1 LVRDVK
7 QKSNRVEA
15 IVEAI
20 DAPLATTVFKV
31 LYLLLT
37 FASFNSFTANQAY
50 LSKAAYVVVGF
61 GALLLLARLINNKK
75 YRKMP
80 FIPILLLFILS
91 MVISAVG
98 ALKYGYIENLQG
110 ISWATIQFFVL
121 YLLDMD
127 RGVLDYR
134 REFKL
139 IAGIFLLYTS
149 LATLAGLCL
158 GLVGYTTDALEIW
171 WYGRGVVGL
180 FGSRLYGVYS
190 DPNYGAVLCVIA
202 IILTLYV
209 MQRRRTPV
217 IRVFGV
223 LNIMS
228 SLAYVSLSGSRTGLV
243 TGIVALSFYA
253 VMTFIRGSWARE
265 RGVLQKAIVSI
276 LLVVGVTAGFL
287 ASDFGVA
294 KLYNT
299 IEPGLSRYFDFEDEN
314 RAQIE
319 EAARQLADQGDSD
332 SADVL
337 GRVDSENDIS
347 AVETGVLDRENV
359 DTNPTTNRFDIWKSG
374 WEIFKAHPLIG
385 TSHRYLLEAAFDT
398 TPDTYICKAW
408 YTTLHNTFV
417 DVLASQGI
425 IGFVIFV
432 SLVFGILVYI
442 FRRITHLEKDLYSY
456 ALVLFC
462 SLLVPATSMLF
473 YTEVLYINTVGS
485 VIFWMFLGYL
495 IHLLSHER
503 PKA

>member
-1 LVRDVK
+1 
-7 QKSNRVEA
+7 
-15 IVEAI
+15 
-20 DAPLATTVFKV
+20 
-31 LYLLLT
+31 
-37 FASFNSFTANQAY
+37 
-50 LSKAAYVVVGF
+50 
-61 GALLLLARLINNKK
+61 
-75 YRKMP
+75 MP

-91 MVISAVG
+91 MVISSIG
-98 ALKYGYIENLQG
+98 ALKYGYIENIQG
-110 ISWATIQFFVL
+110 ISWATIQFFLL

-127 RGVLDYR
+127 RGVLDYK

-139 IAGIFLLYTS
+139 IVGVFLLYTS
-149 LATLAGLCL
+149 LATVAGLCL
-158 GLVGYTTDALEIW
+158 GLIGYTTDSLEMW
-171 WYGRGVVGL
+171 WYGRGVIGL
-180 FGSRLYGVYS
+180 YSGRLYGVYS
-190 DPNYGAVLCVIA
+190 DPNYGAVICVIA

-209 MQRRRTPV
+209 MQHRKTPV
-217 IRVFGV
+217 ARVLGV

-253 VMTFIRGSWARE
+253 VMTFIRGSWASE
-265 RGVLQKAIVSI
+265 RRALQKVVVSV
-276 LLVVGVTAGFL
+276 LLIVGVTAGFM

-294 KLYNT
+294 KLYNA
-299 IEPGLSRYFDFEDEN
+299 IEPSLSRYFDCKDEN
-314 RAQIE
+314 RAMIE
-319 EAARQLADQGDSD
+319 EAARQIAAEGNLD

-337 GRVDSENDIS
+337 GKVDSEDN
-347 AVETGVLDRENV
+347 AAALEAGVLDRENV

-374 WEIFKAHPLIG
+374 WEIFRAHPLIG

-432 SLVFGILVYI
+432 TLVVSILVYI
-442 FRRITHLEKDLYSY
+442 FRRITHLGKDVYPY
-456 ALVLFC
+456 ATVLFC
-462 SLLVPATSMLF
+462 SLLVPAASMLF

-503 PKA
+503 PNA